1 MPDCAIGV
9 DVITGFPGETDEDFL
24 ETYQFLNE
32 LDVSYLHVFT
42 YSERANTEAL
52 KMENTVPQAVRNKR
66 SKMLRGLSEKKKRHF
81 YEQHIHGQYSVL
93 FEDDVEDGMMHGFT
107 ENYIRVSAKY
117 DPILINET
125 KQVVLA
131 QVGEKGHMEV
141 NELEELVV
149 H

>member
-1 MPDCAIGV
+1 
-9 DVITGFPGETDEDFL
+9 
-24 ETYQFLNE
+24 
-32 LDVSYLHVFT
+32 
-42 YSERANTEAL
+42 
-52 KMENTVPQAVRNKR
+52 
-66 SKMLRGLSEKKKRHF
+66 
-81 YEQHIHGQYSVL
+81 
-93 FEDDVEDGMMHGFT
+93 MHGFT